1 MLVSNENFS
10 LPLDAA
16 WSTQDIIK
24 VTNFYALVADA
35 YETGVDRELL
45 LAAYRDFK
53 NVVPMKFEEKQ
64 LDREFAAAS
73 GYSIYQTIK
82 AARESTRPKL
92 KLSL

>member
-16 WSTQDIIK
+16 WSTSDIIK

-35 YETGVDRELL
+35 YETGVNRESL

-53 NVVPMKFEEKQ
+53 EVVPMKFEEKQ
-64 LDREFAAAS
+64 LDRDFTAAS
-73 GYSIYQTIK
+73 GYSIYRAMK
-82 AARESTRPKL
+82 AAREATQAKL